1 MTRLYRVLSLLEAYD
16 ALINIA
22 IPNDVCDYLTP
33 YIESMREEKEKL
45 TQELIEHKC
54 GDRYYTSYETFR

>member
-16 ALINIA
+16 ELIDIA

-33 YIESMREEKEKL
+33 HIDAM
-45 TQELIEHKC
+45 
-54 GDRYYTSYETFR
+54 